1 MLPGGPVCPVDP
13 RNEQG
18 VTRRHRPHGL
28 DDGRSD
34 SGLLRRFVI
43 ARNPECVACTTASC
57 TGNCRL
63 LTACV
68 ERLALWACYD
78 PTNT

>member
-43 ARNPECVACTTASC
+43 ARNPESVCLHDERRAEARPTPSVMPSQVCVISSS
-57 TGNCRL
+57 
-63 LTACV
+63 
-68 ERLALWACYD
+68 
-78 PTNT
+78 